1 MMKSLKQKREMP
13 LHASEQESLLT
24 PTIQMA
30 ITNVIAICI
39 MRIYVIIKP
48 MFYTIFAI
56 LVRILS
62 NSYLNVFQKLL
73 TGLGQK
79 SSVVNFYTYLG
90 LGVIVLFFM
99 SLNSVVFS
107 FELLLNVFVMGAL
120 GAIGNYFIIKALS
133 IGELSTLAPINSYK
147 PVVALLAG
155 IIYLQETPSL
165 NALYG
170 IFLIIAGTYFIFDR
184 RNIEYNGKAV
194 FYRLLALIFSGTEA
208 VFIKKNILLS
218 DITSAFVYWVFAGLL
233 FAALFAFSARKS
245 LKISSVKYQIF
256 LIIMVALMQYST
268 NFVFARM
275 NVSYALAL
283 FQLSTLYSV
292 FLGASIFHERN
303 FRRKILA
310 SLVMAAGAVCII
322 LN

>member
-1 MMKSLKQKREMP
+1 MEVVTFYP
-13 LHASEQESLLT
+13 LS
-24 PTIQMA
+24 
-30 ITNVIAICI
+30 
-39 MRIYVIIKP
+39 VIIKS

-90 LGVIVLFFM
+90 LGVIALLIM
-99 SLNSVVFS
+99 SLNSVIFS
-107 FELLLNVFVMGAL
+107 PELLLNVFAMGAL
-120 GAIGNYFIIKALS
+120 GALGNYFIIKALS

-170 IFLIIAGTYFIFDR
+170 IFLIIAGTYFIFGGKKR
-184 RNIEYNGKAV
+184 EYNLKAV

-208 VFIKKNILLS
+208 VFIKKIILLS
-218 DITSAFVYWVFAGLL
+218 DITSAFIYWVFAGLL
-233 FAALFAFSARKS
+233 FAALFVLPAKS
-245 LKISSVKYQIF
+245 LKISSVKYQVS
-256 LIIMVALMQYST
+256 LVIMVALMQYST

-310 SLVMAAGAVCII
+310 ALVMAAGAVCII

>member
-1 MMKSLKQKREMP
+1 MP

>member
-1 MMKSLKQKREMP
+1 
-13 LHASEQESLLT
+13 
-24 PTIQMA
+24 
-30 ITNVIAICI
+30 
-39 MRIYVIIKP
+39 

-90 LGVIVLFFM
+90 LGVIALLIM
-99 SLNSVVFS
+99 SLNSVIFS
-107 FELLLNVFVMGAL
+107 PELLLNVFAMGAL
-120 GAIGNYFIIKALS
+120 GALGNYFIIKALS

-170 IFLIIAGTYFIFDR
+170 IFLIIAGTYFIFGAKKG
-184 RNIEYNGKAV
+184 EYNLKAV

-208 VFIKKNILLS
+208 VFIKKIILLS

-268 NFVFARM
+268 NFVFSRM
-275 NVSYALAL
+275 NVAYALAL

-292 FLGASIFHERN
+292 FLGAFIFREKD

-310 SLVMAAGAVCII
+310 ALVMSAGAASII
-322 LN
+322 LG

>member
-1 MMKSLKQKREMP
+1 MEVVTFYP
-13 LHASEQESLLT
+13 LS
-24 PTIQMA
+24 
-30 ITNVIAICI
+30 
-39 MRIYVIIKP
+39 VIIKS

-90 LGVIVLFFM
+90 LGVIALLIM
-99 SLNSVVFS
+99 SLNSVIFS
-107 FELLLNVFVMGAL
+107 PELLLNVFAMGAL
-120 GAIGNYFIIKALS
+120 GALGNYFIIKALS

-147 PVVALLAG
+147 PVVALLVG
-155 IIYLQETPSL
+155 LVYLKEIPSL

-170 IFLIIAGTYFIFDR
+170 IFLIIAGTYFIFGAKKG
-184 RNIEYNGKAV
+184 EYNLKAV

-208 VFIKKNILLS
+208 VFIKKIILLS

-292 FLGASIFHERN
+292 FLGAFIFREKD

-310 SLVMAAGAVCII
+310 ALVMSAGAASII
-322 LN
+322 LG

>member
-1 MMKSLKQKREMP
+1 MEVVTFYP
-13 LHASEQESLLT
+13 LS
-24 PTIQMA
+24 
-30 ITNVIAICI
+30 
-39 MRIYVIIKP
+39 VIIKS
-48 MFYTIFAI
+48 MFYTVFAI

-90 LGVIVLFFM
+90 LGVIALLIM
-99 SLNSVVFS
+99 SLNSVIFS
-107 FELLLNVFVMGAL
+107 PELLLNVFAMGAL
-120 GAIGNYFIIKALS
+120 GALGNYFIIKALS

-194 FYRLLALIFSGTEA
+194 FYRVLALICSGTEA
-208 VFIKKNILLS
+208 VFIKKIILLT
-218 DITSAFVYWVFAGLL
+218 DVTTAFVYWVLAGLVFATL
-233 FAALFAFSARKS
+233 FVLPARKN
-245 LKISSVKYQIF
+245 LKIKSYKYQIC
-256 LIIMVALMQYST
+256 LILAVALMQYST
-268 NFVFARM
+268 NFVFSRM
-275 NVSYALAL
+275 NVAYALAL

-310 SLVMAAGAVCII
+310 ALVMAAGAVCII

>member
-1 MMKSLKQKREMP
+1 
-13 LHASEQESLLT
+13 
-24 PTIQMA
+24 
-30 ITNVIAICI
+30 
-39 MRIYVIIKP
+39 

-90 LGVIVLFFM
+90 LGVIALLIM
-99 SLNSVVFS
+99 SLNSVIFS
-107 FELLLNVFVMGAL
+107 PELLLNVFAMGAL
-120 GAIGNYFIIKALS
+120 GALGNYFIIKALS

-155 IIYLQETPSL
+155 MIYLQETPSL

-170 IFLIIAGTYFIFDR
+170 IFLIIAGTYFIFGAKKG
-184 RNIEYNGKAV
+184 EYNLKAV

-208 VFIKKNILLS
+208 VFIKKIILLS

-310 SLVMAAGAVCII
+310 ALVMAAGAVCII

>member
-1 MMKSLKQKREMP
+1 
-13 LHASEQESLLT
+13 
-24 PTIQMA
+24 
-30 ITNVIAICI
+30 

-56 LVRILS
+56 IVRILS

-90 LGVIVLFFM
+90 LGILSLLIM
-99 SLNSVVFS
+99 SLNSVIFS
-107 FELLLNVFVMGAL
+107 RELLLNALVMGAF
-120 GAIGNYFIIKALS
+120 GALGNYFIIKALS

-147 PVVALLAG
+147 PVVALLVG
-155 IIYLQETPSL
+155 LVYLKEIPSL

-194 FYRLLALIFSGTEA
+194 IYRVLALICSGTEA
-208 VFIKKNILLS
+208 VFIKKIILLT
-218 DITSAFVYWVFAGLL
+218 DVTGAFVYWVLAGLV
-233 FAALFAFSARKS
+233 FAAIFALPARKN
-245 LKISSVKYQIF
+245 LKIKSYKYQIC
-256 LIIMVALMQYST
+256 LILAVALMQYAT
-268 NFVFARM
+268 NIVFSRM
-275 NVSYALAL
+275 NVAYALAL

-292 FLGASIFHERN
+292 FLGASIFHEQN

-310 SLVMAAGAVCII
+310 ALVMSAGAASII
-322 LN
+322 LG

>member
-1 MMKSLKQKREMP
+1 MKSLKQKREMP

-48 MFYTIFAI
+48 MFYTILAI

-147 PVVALLAG
+147 PVVALLVG
-155 IIYLQETPSL
+155 FVYLQELPSL

-184 RNIEYNGKAV
+184 KSTGCNGKAV
-194 FYRLLALIFSGTEA
+194 IYRALALICSGTEA
-208 VFIKKNILLS
+208 VFIKKIILLS
-218 DITSAFVYWVFAGLL
+218 DITSAFVYWVLAGLL
-233 FAALFAFSARKS
+233 FATFFVLPVRKN
-245 LKISSVKYQIF
+245 LKVKSIKYQIC
-256 LIIMVALMQYST
+256 LILMVALMQYST
-268 NFVFARM
+268 NFVFARL

-283 FQLSTLYSV
+283 FQLSTLLSV

-310 SLVMAAGAVCII
+310 SLVMVAGAVCII
-322 LN
+322 LD

>member
-1 MMKSLKQKREMP
+1 
-13 LHASEQESLLT
+13 
-24 PTIQMA
+24 
-30 ITNVIAICI
+30 
-39 MRIYVIIKP
+39 

-90 LGVIVLFFM
+90 LGVIALLIM
-99 SLNSVVFS
+99 SLNSVIFS
-107 FELLLNVFVMGAL
+107 PELLLNVFAMGAL
-120 GAIGNYFIIKALS
+120 GALGNYFIIKALS

-147 PVVALLAG
+147 PVVALLVG
-155 IIYLQETPSL
+155 LVYLKEIPSL

-170 IFLIIAGTYFIFDR
+170 IFLIIAGTYFIFGAKKG
-184 RNIEYNGKAV
+184 EYNLKAV

-208 VFIKKNILLS
+208 VFIKKIILLS

-292 FLGASIFHERN
+292 FLGAFIFREKD

-310 SLVMAAGAVCII
+310 ALVMSAGAASII
-322 LN
+322 LG

>member
-1 MMKSLKQKREMP
+1 
-13 LHASEQESLLT
+13 
-24 PTIQMA
+24 
-30 ITNVIAICI
+30 
-39 MRIYVIIKP
+39 

-90 LGVIVLFFM
+90 LGVIALFIM
-99 SLNSVVFS
+99 SLNSVNFTP
-107 FELLLNVFVMGAL
+107 ELLLNVFAMGAL
-120 GAIGNYFIIKALS
+120 GALGNYFIIKALS

-155 IIYLQETPSL
+155 MIYLKETPSL

-170 IFLIIAGTYFIFDR
+170 IFLIIAGTYFIFGGKKG
-184 RNIEYNGKAV
+184 EYNLKAV

-208 VFIKKNILLS
+208 VFIKKIILLS

-233 FAALFAFSARKS
+233 FAALFALPARKS
-245 LKISSVKYQIF
+245 LKISSIKYQIF

-292 FLGASIFHERN
+292 FLGASVFHEEG

-310 SLVMAAGAVCII
+310 ALMMVAGAVCII

>member
-1 MMKSLKQKREMP
+1 
-13 LHASEQESLLT
+13 
-24 PTIQMA
+24 
-30 ITNVIAICI
+30 
-39 MRIYVIIKP
+39 

-90 LGVIVLFFM
+90 LGVIALLIM
-99 SLNSVVFS
+99 SLNSVIFS
-107 FELLLNVFVMGAL
+107 PELLLNVFAMGAL
-120 GAIGNYFIIKALS
+120 GALGNYFIIKALS

-147 PVVALLAG
+147 PVVALLVG
-155 IIYLQETPSL
+155 LVYLKETPSL

-170 IFLIIAGTYFIFDR
+170 IFLIIAGTYFIFGAKKG
-184 RNIEYNGKAV
+184 EYNLKAV

-208 VFIKKNILLS
+208 VFIKKIILLS

-245 LKISSVKYQIF
+245 LKISSIKYQIF

-268 NFVFARM
+268 NFVFSRM
-275 NVSYALAL
+275 NVAYALAL

-310 SLVMAAGAVCII
+310 ALVMAAGAVCII